1 MEYRFIH
8 YWQYEPGEQEN
19 QILEAAI
26 SLSLK
31 PRSAG
36 FLREVATF
44 VSEHTGAKYV
54 LIGRL
59 SEDSTHVHTC
69 VFLEDKEKLDN
80 MTYALQGTPC
90 DAVFT
95 QRFCY
100 YPLDVAQNFPDDK
113 EIQHL
118 GIDSYLGS
126 LLMSE
131 ENDPIGIIAL
141 MDVKPIENAAFAEHL
156 ILVLSPAIEEE
167 LLRRRS

>member
-8 YWQYEPGEQEN
+8 YWQYEPGEEEN
-19 QILEAAI
+19 QILDAAI
-26 SLSLK
+26 TLSLK

-36 FLREVATF
+36 FLYEVATF
-44 VSEHTGAKYV
+44 ISEHISPKYV

-59 SEDSTHVHTC
+59 SKENTHIHTC
-69 VFLEDKEKLDN
+69 VFLEGKEALEN
-80 MTYALQGTPC
+80 MTYSLQGTPC
-90 DAVFT
+90 DAVYT

-118 GIDSYLGS
+118 GINSYLGS

-131 ENDPIGIIAL
+131 ENEPIGIIAL

-167 LLRRRS
+167 LIRLRP